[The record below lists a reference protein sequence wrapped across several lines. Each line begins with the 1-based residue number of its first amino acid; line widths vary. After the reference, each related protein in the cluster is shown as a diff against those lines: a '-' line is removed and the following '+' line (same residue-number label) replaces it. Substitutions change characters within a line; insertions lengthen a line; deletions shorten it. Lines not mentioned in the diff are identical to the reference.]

1 MSDPSEVAV
10 PLADPPVPAAVVS
23 VLTTA
28 IGSIAAFQPESERI
42 ESYLERV
49 ELYMTANNFPEG
61 RKMAALLSIVG
72 GTAYEILRSLLAPA
86 LPQTKSYTV
95 LVETLQKH
103 YAPKPLVIAER
114 FHFHRRDQKSGE
126 SIAKYIAE
134 LRKLSIHCEFG
145 DYLNQALHD
154 RLVCGLRSEAPQK
167 RLLAESD
174 LTLAKAMS
182 LAQGMEAASLN
193 AQSLKGQDNP
203 IHRTSMHGRQSYV
216 KGPPSDGDGN
226 KLCYRCGRS
235 NHTPADCRFRDAEC
249 HNCGKKGH
257 IAPACRGKSKKPSQP
272 SGQPSKGG

>member
-1 MSDPSEVAV
+1 MAYPSEVAV
-10 PLADPPVPAAVVS
+10 PLADLPVPAAVVS
-23 VLTTA
+23 VLTTT

-61 RKMAALLSIVG
+61 RKVATLLSIVG

-114 FHFHRRDQKSGE
+114 FHFHHRDQKE
-126 SIAKYIAE
+126 SIAEYIAE

-145 DYLNQALHD
+145 DYLNQVLRD

-174 LTLAKAMS
+174 LTLARAMS

-193 AQSLKGQDNP
+193 AQLLKGQDNP
-203 IHRTSMHGRQSYV
+203 IHRTSMHGRQSYG
-216 KGPPSDGDGN
+216 KGPPSGGDGN
-226 KLCYRCGRS
+226 KLCCRCGRS
-235 NHTPADCRFRDAEC
+235 NHTGRLQ
-249 HNCGKKGH
+249 
-257 IAPACRGKSKKPSQP
+257 IS
-272 SGQPSKGG
+272 

>member
-1 MSDPSEVAV
+1 MSNPSEVAV

-61 RKMAALLSIVG
+61 RKVAALLSIVG

-95 LVETLQKH
+95 LVDTLQKH

-114 FHFHRRDQKSGE
+114 FHFHRRDHKSGE
-126 SIAKYIAE
+126 SIAEYIAE

-145 DYLNQALHD
+145 DYLNQALRD

-167 RLLAESD
+167 QLLAESG
-174 LTLAKAMS
+174 LTLARAMS
-182 LAQGMEAASLN
+182 LAQGMEAECSIA
-193 AQSLKGQDNP
+193 K
-203 IHRTSMHGRQSYV
+203 RTR
-216 KGPPSDGDGN
+216 
-226 KLCYRCGRS
+226 
-235 NHTPADCRFRDAEC
+235 
-249 HNCGKKGH
+249 
-257 IAPACRGKSKKPSQP
+257 
-272 SGQPSKGG
+272 